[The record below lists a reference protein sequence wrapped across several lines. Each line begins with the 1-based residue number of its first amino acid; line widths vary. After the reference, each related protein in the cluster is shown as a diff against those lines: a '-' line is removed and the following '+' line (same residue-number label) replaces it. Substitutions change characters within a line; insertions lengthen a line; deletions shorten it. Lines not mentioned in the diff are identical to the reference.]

1 MRNFKERLYNY
12 EATPPPEIWDNI
24 SEELDNKSS
33 KVFPM
38 PGLRRRSKFIF
49 YGLTAAASLI
59 IIFISSVLFN
69 KPGELNKTGD
79 NIKSNNSSSLKS
91 GNVIPQKVKDSLFL
105 NNKTLEAIIK
115 SSKNK
120 NQLVKNYEGSETK
133 DKKYLTIQGPECQPV
148 KISPK
153 VATLIESADYEYP
166 PKPVWNKKIDKWKQI
181 MLSTTLSPTSTSLL
195 DIAQISS
202 SLDNSE

>member
-1 MRNFKERLYNY
+1 MQNFKERVYNY

-24 SEELDNKSS
+24 SAELNSDSS
-33 KVFPM
+33 GVPM
-38 PGLRRRSKFIF
+38 PVLRRRPTFIF

-59 IIFISSVLFN
+59 IIFVISLLFN
-69 KPGELNKTGD
+69 RTGEFDKTGQ
-79 NIKSNNSSSLKS
+79 NIRPANSSFVTSANL
-91 GNVIPQKVKDSLFL
+91 IPQEIKDSLFL

-120 NQLVKNYEGSETK
+120 NELTKNYESSQTK

-153 VATLIESADYEYP
+153 VATLIESADNEYP

-195 DIAQISS
+195 DIAQLSS